1 MKDSLAVSLSV
12 HVYRGLIRTYPRKFR
27 QAYGEAMVQVFRDL
41 CLQPGMMG
49 LANVWGRA
57 LLDYIV
63 SIVSEH
69 MDRGVAM
76 TKTKWIQMSGWG
88 LAASGFLLMA
98 GLAAGSR
105 PDYDPYNSAAW
116 PIDPVLN
123 IAGPILMTA
132 AMLLITAGLFG
143 MGERFQGRISLM
155 GRSGLALG
163 IFTGLVGAMGAA
175 GLGFFKSGAFWSWF
189 MMGVL
194 GVNLG
199 LALVGFDCLRQRLF
213 ARWNGLPLA
222 IGIVFSALVLASMGP
237 IHIEWPGLVEF
248 ILLLVFALGLGLV
261 GYLLQS
267 RPTETPTT
275 TPA

>member
-1 MKDSLAVSLSV
+1 MKDPLAVSLSV
-12 HVYRGLIRTYPRKFR
+12 SVYRGLIRTYPHKFR
-27 QAYGEAMVQVFRDL
+27 LEYGEAMVQVFRDL
-41 CLQPGMMG
+41 CLQPGKTG
-49 LANVWGRA
+49 LASVWGRA

-98 GLAAGSR
+98 GFAAGSR
-105 PDYDPYNSAAW
+105 PNYNPYNAAAW

-123 IAGPILMTA
+123 VADTILMTA
-132 AMLLITAGLFG
+132 AMLLMSAGLVGLHERFQERTSVLGRSGLMLGSVAGLFG
-143 MGERFQGRISLM
+143 AI
-155 GRSGLALG
+155 
-163 IFTGLVGAMGAA
+163 GAA
-175 GLGFFKSGAFWSWF
+175 GLGFFESGPWWAWF
-189 MMGVL
+189 MMGFL

-199 LALVGFDCLRQRLF
+199 LALFGVDCLRQRLF
-213 ARWNGLPLA
+213 ARWNSLPLA
-222 IGIVFSALVLASMGP
+222 IGTVFLAFALASMGP

-248 ILLLVFALGLGLV
+248 ILLLAFALGLGLV